1 MFSLTRSVVEH
12 FNPNEAEFNSES
24 FGFIP
29 LESTGLEWNCHPVDE
44 VIFQEYGDR
53 EITSTGYL
61 PFNNVQVRIINAC
74 SPEDSEDAPKETE
87 DRAMAWKRLRRSITL
102 AIWCSLYFGF
112 LISIFSATIV
122 GTVFILV
129 YYLNYQTILNCLSRP
144 KESIP
149 IKIQWSQTIS
159 EIIALVFSHVW
170 FLFNIFFHFQ
180 PHQIKGLKRILL
192 LVSLICFVLNS
203 LYCLVLQVFGISDS
217 RLTYALKV
225 LENPLFALG
234 ICEKSGFSR
243 DIFLQALKK
252 RNSSCFY

>member
-1 MFSLTRSVVEH
+1 MKTLQLSTYQLTHTTITLRTAFHTQLFWLAIE
-12 FNPNEAEFNSES
+12 N
-24 FGFIP
+24 G
-29 LESTGLEWNCHPVDE
+29 WQC
-44 VIFQEYGDR
+44 YR

-159 EIIALVFSHVW
+159 EIIALVFSHV
-170 FLFNIFFHFQ
+170 
-180 PHQIKGLKRILL
+180 
-192 LVSLICFVLNS
+192 
-203 LYCLVLQVFGISDS
+203 
-217 RLTYALKV
+217 
-225 LENPLFALG
+225 
-234 ICEKSGFSR
+234 
-243 DIFLQALKK
+243 
-252 RNSSCFY
+252 